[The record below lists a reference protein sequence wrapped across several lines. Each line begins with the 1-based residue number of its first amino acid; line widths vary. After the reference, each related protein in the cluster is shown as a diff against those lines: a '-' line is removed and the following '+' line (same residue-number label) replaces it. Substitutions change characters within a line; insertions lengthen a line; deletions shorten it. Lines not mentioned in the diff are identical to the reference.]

1 MYLGVRNLR
10 LNYKNLL
17 KLRLRFDFDNLN
29 QYKQMTNLD
38 LSNEMKRNHFGLNV

>member
-10 LNYKNLL
+10 LNYKNLS
-17 KLRLRFDFDNLN
+17 KLRLRFDFDYLN